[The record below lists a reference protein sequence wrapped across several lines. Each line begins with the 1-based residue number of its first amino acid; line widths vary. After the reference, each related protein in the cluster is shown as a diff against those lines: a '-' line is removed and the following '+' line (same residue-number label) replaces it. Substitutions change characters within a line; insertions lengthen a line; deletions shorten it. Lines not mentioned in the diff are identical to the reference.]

1 MQDNLCHPYILSVL
15 SDVIHNRVAPQ
26 NTTMPY
32 SEYVKHRTL
41 YFHGRGLTSSAIVD
55 ALAAKG
61 EAATWQGIAQMR
73 TGSLKRSSGSGRLP
87 KLTPAIRAAVDAQMR
102 MDDETTAMQLEAI
115 LRRHRIQ
122 VSKSTILHSRSA
134 AYTTTELTL
143 VVVVL
148 LYRCTKRHAKLN
160 PRNWQNKIRACRLPR
175 EKLKTER
182 NGTSRNGMEHQR

>member
-61 EAATWQGIAQMR
+61 EAATWQGIAQMQNA
-73 TGSLKRSSGSGRLP
+73 KASSAHWQP
-87 KLTPAIRAAVDAQMR
+87 Q
-102 MDDETTAMQLEAI
+102 EI
-115 LRRHRIQ
+115 LR
-122 VSKSTILHSRSA
+122 KWTA
-134 AYTTTELTL
+134 T
-143 VVVVL
+143 
-148 LYRCTKRHAKLN
+148 
-160 PRNWQNKIRACRLPR
+160 
-175 EKLKTER
+175 
-182 NGTSRNGMEHQR
+182 